1 VAVYNHRDAY
11 LNQEFS
17 EDYWYD
23 DAKFYACELVK
34 QLTTDDWNALKS
46 SWRNRSKQWQERC
59 AEILDWGDARQ
70 AVPLLMEMIQVEDD
84 ELTLTAADSLSSIG
98 VVELDLPVSAGVL
111 SRLQALAHSGNV
123 AKLISNQL
131 LAQLQG
137 KGLKE
142 IEMTDPFEMY
152 ENLRKSLKQFQ
163 IDQASVSSKLAAQLG
178 IDKLRIDQIS
188 ASSKLARQLGIE
200 QVLGSSKLVDQIR
213 VEQERSGKLGIEQVL
228 GSPKVADQIW
238 AEQERFYARLKKEA
252 ATWQKLAQPSQNLA
266 NKLEF
271 TEIRLASI
279 AWDSSLTQVAR
290 RFQEINLLE
299 RRSDLAARLL
309 EPSKVYTEFVERTF
323 QRIEQ
328 SKSTKIT
335 KALQTSLHLAEEQL
349 LTTTNSLSD
358 ILTVPEDDEIA
369 LAPRSLILPVVQQDE
384 LIAVVEAGDY
394 EEDEASLIKLP
405 PSAKVADEARCIL
418 SLVAK
423 CNEVVQAAGKAEIFK
438 PTTRLLEVY
447 ADLPWLFPEDKR
459 TFADFVDC
467 LYFIFYEGAGKD
479 KLRFLNDY
487 GGVLD
492 ASSDCDFI
500 WCIKHLR
507 NKWLRHDA
515 DHGKEADIRRS
526 WKDLSAKFNL
536 LGLEHAPVTKQHFR
550 HLHRSLLREAEAFL
564 GKILEKLTNNS
575 AE

>member
-1 VAVYNHRDAY
+1 
-11 LNQEFS
+11 
-17 EDYWYD
+17 
-23 DAKFYACELVK
+23 
-34 QLTTDDWNALKS
+34 
-46 SWRNRSKQWQERC
+46 
-59 AEILDWGDARQ
+59 
-70 AVPLLMEMIQVEDD
+70 
-84 ELTLTAADSLSSIG
+84 
-98 VVELDLPVSAGVL
+98 
-111 SRLQALAHSGNV
+111 
-123 AKLISNQL
+123 
-131 LAQLQG
+131 
-137 KGLKE
+137 
-142 IEMTDPFEMY
+142 MTDPFEMY
-152 ENLRKSLKQFQ
+152 ENLRKSLNQFQ

-188 ASSKLARQLGIE
+188 ASSKLFA
-200 QVLGSSKLVDQIR
+200 QI
-213 VEQERSGKLGIEQVL
+213 Q
-228 GSPKVADQIW
+228 

-252 ATWQKLAQPSQNLA
+252 ATWQKLAQPSRNLT
-266 NKLEF
+266 NQLEL
-271 TEIRLASI
+271 TEIRVASS
-279 AWDSSLTQVAR
+279 AWDRSLTQVAR

-328 SKSTKIT
+328 SKSTKVT

-384 LIAVVEAGDY
+384 LIAVVETSDY
-394 EEDEASLIKLP
+394 EEDEASLIKLT
-405 PSAKVADEARCIL
+405 PSAKVADEARCVL
-418 SLVAK
+418 SLVTK
-423 CNEVVQAAGKAEIFK
+423 CNEVVQTAGKAEIFK

-447 ADLPWLFPEDKR
+447 VDLQWLVPEDKR

-492 ASSDCDFI
+492 GSSDCDFI

-515 DHGKEADIRRS
+515 DHGKEADIRRY
-526 WKDLSAKFNL
+526 WKDLSAKFNV

-564 GKILEKLTNNS
+564 CKILEKLTNN
-575 AE
+575 